1 MVGETMVKETPRP
14 EGLMTLGAV
23 RVRGAEIVFRQRLL
37 SDYAQFFHFSTR
49 GRV

>member
-14 EGLMTLGAV
+14 EGWMTLGAV
-23 RVRGAEIVFRQRLL
+23 RVRGAEIVFSQRLF
-37 SDYAQFFHFSTR
+37 SDHAQFFHLSTR